1 MGTNKV
7 GIIMIVLSALM
18 VVALKLTILST
29 SLVVGVGTMSL
40 SFFPILSL
48 LLFVLGV
55 GTLFWGYVHSS
66 VLTLI
71 VLLIAFIFALYI
83 WGQVL
88 GFGALFGFRF
98 VLPKVSL

>member
-1 MGTNKV
+1 MNKAGMV
-7 GIIMIVLSALM
+7 MIVFSILM
-18 VVALKLTILST
+18 VVGLKLTILSA
-29 SLVVGVGTMSL
+29 SLVVGVGAMSL

-71 VLLIAFIFALYI
+71 VLLIAFVFGLYV

-88 GFGALFGFRF
+88 GFGTLFGFKF
-98 VLPKVSL
+98 VLPRVTL

>member
-1 MGTNKV
+1 MGTNKI
-7 GIIMIVLSALM
+7 GMIMIGLSVLMVVGLKLTVLSA
-18 VVALKLTILST
+18 

-71 VLLIAFIFALYI
+71 VLLIAFILGLYI

-88 GFGALFGFRF
+88 GFGALFGFNF